1 MSVKAHTGDT
11 SAGTREARGGSG
23 GESHEA
29 QTIATLR
36 AGDEV
41 DAVFACT
48 RKERL
53 LTRSGD
59 PYLAL
64 ELGDQGGTIKARAF
78 RDADLLAG
86 RFERGDLVR
95 VRGRAELFRD
105 EEKKTGA
112 AAKIE
117 NLFGR

>member
-1 MSVKAHTGDT
+1 MSPEIHTGNP
-11 SAGTREARGGSG
+11 SAVTHEGSG
-23 GESHEA
+23 GLVGKSREPPGGLPGESHEA

-36 AGDEV
+36 AGDAV

-64 ELGDQGGTIKARAF
+64 ELGDQGGTSR
-78 RDADLLAG
+78 
-86 RFERGDLVR
+86 RGLSAMR
-95 VRGRAELFRD
+95 ICWRGVSS
-105 EEKKTGA
+105 A
-112 AAKIE
+112 AIWCA
-117 NLFGR
+117 